1 MKQFNIYTRCLTL
14 LLAALMLSGMLA
26 VAEPAA
32 EPTAEPVTES
42 TAEPAT
48 GDAVQENPSYD
59 IVYSSNN
66 PIPEIAERVRPAIVQ
81 LNTKQES
88 WDPQTRVGKVEDAGG
103 GSACYIRRIE
113 GDAPGGY
120 MLTNYHVVK
129 DADAYTALWLDGT
142 ETDLELVGYDDGS
155 DIAVLKFEGEAPGG
169 AQPIPL
175 GDSDALR
182 IGELAI
188 IIGNP
193 GTMDE
198 VFFGS
203 VTAGIISGL
212 EREGV
217 NADNFSHSIT
227 TIQTDAPINGGNS
240 GGALLNAKGEMVGI
254 PTLKYMTI
262 YEGMTF
268 CIPISVVKGYIDQ
281 IIDNGSVVRPR
292 MGVTVTSIDGP
303 DEAMRRYPPCGAQ
316 VFSVEPGTPADK
328 AGLMEKDI
336 ITEANGARIKSSQD
350 MVDAVDRCGE
360 GQPMALTVY
369 RYKYDAD
376 GNISGGYEELHL
388 TLELAIID

>member
-1 MKQFNIYTRCLTL
+1 MRQFNIYARCLAL
-14 LLAALMLSGMLA
+14 LLAALMLTGMLA
-26 VAEPAA
+26 A
-32 EPTAEPVTES
+32 
-42 TAEPAT
+42 AEPAT
-48 GDAVQENPSYD
+48 QNATEENPSYD

-88 WDPQTRVGKVEDAGG
+88 WDPATRVAKVNDLGG
-103 GSACYIRRIE
+103 GSACYIRKIE
-113 GDAPGGY
+113 GEEPGGY

-129 DADAYTALWLDGT
+129 EADAYTALWLDGT

-155 DIAVLKFEGEAPGG
+155 DIAVLKFKGEAPGG
-169 AQPIPL
+169 AEPIPM

-268 CIPISVVKGYIDQ
+268 CIPISVVKGFIDQ

-303 DEAMRRYPPCGAQ
+303 EEAMRRYPPCGAQ
-316 VFSVEPGTPADK
+316 IYTVEPGTPADK
-328 AGLMEKDI
+328 AGLMEKDV
-336 ITEANGARIKSSQD
+336 ITMANGARIKSSQD
-350 MVDAVDRCGE
+350 MVAAVDRCGE
-360 GQPMALTVY
+360 GQPMELTVY

-376 GNISGGYEELHL
+376 GNITGGYEELHV
-388 TLELAIID
+388 TLQLQIID

>member
-1 MKQFNIYTRCLTL
+1 MRQFNIYARCLAL
-14 LLAALMLSGMLA
+14 LLAALMLTGMLA
-26 VAEPAA
+26 A
-32 EPTAEPVTES
+32 
-42 TAEPAT
+42 AEPAT
-48 GDAVQENPSYD
+48 QNATEENPSYD

-88 WDPQTRVGKVEDAGG
+88 WDPATRVAKVNDLGG
-103 GSACYIRRIE
+103 GSACYIRKIE
-113 GDAPGGY
+113 GEEPGGY

-129 DADAYTALWLDGT
+129 EADAYTALWLDGT

-155 DIAVLKFEGEAPGG
+155 DIAVLKFKGEAPGG
-169 AQPIPL
+169 AEPIPM

-193 GTMDE
+193 GTADE
-198 VFFGS
+198 VFYGS

-262 YEGMTF
+262 FEGLTF

-303 DEAMRRYPPCGAQ
+303 DEAMKRYPPCGAQ
-316 VFSVEPGTPADK
+316 VYTVEPGTPADK
-328 AGLMEKDI
+328 AGLMEKDV

-350 MVDAVDRCGE
+350 LVTAVDRCGE
-360 GQPMALTVY
+360 GQSMALTVY
-369 RYKYDAD
+369 RYKYDAE
-376 GNISGGYEELHL
+376 GNVTSGFEELHL
-388 TLELAIID
+388 TLELQIID

>member
-1 MKQFNIYTRCLTL
+1 MRQFNIYARCLAL
-14 LLAALMLSGMLA
+14 LLAALMLTGMLA
-26 VAEPAA
+26 A
-32 EPTAEPVTES
+32 
-42 TAEPAT
+42 AEPAT
-48 GDAVQENPSYD
+48 QNATEENPSYD

-88 WDPQTRVGKVEDAGG
+88 WDPVTRVAKVEEVGG

-113 GDAPGGY
+113 GEAPGGY

-129 DADAYTALWLDGT
+129 DADAYTAVWLDGT

-155 DIAVLKFEGEAPGG
+155 DIAVLKFKGEAPGG
-169 AQPIPL
+169 AEPIPM

-193 GTMDE
+193 GTADE
-198 VFFGS
+198 VFYGS

-262 YEGMTF
+262 FEGLTF

-303 DEAMRRYPPCGAQ
+303 DEAMKRYPPCGAQ
-316 VFSVEPGTPADK
+316 VYTVEPGTPADK
-328 AGLMEKDI
+328 AGLMEKDV

-350 MVDAVDRCGE
+350 LVAAVDRCGE
-360 GQPMALTVY
+360 GQSMELTVY
-369 RYKYDAD
+369 RYNYDAD
-376 GNISGGYEELHL
+376 GNVTSGYEELHL
-388 TLELAIID
+388 TLELQIID

>member
-1 MKQFNIYTRCLTL
+1 MKHFTALTRCLTL
-14 LLAALMLSGMLA
+14 LIAAAMLSGMLA
-26 VAEPAA
+26 LAENA
-32 EPTAEPVTES
+32 EPTAD
-42 TAEPAT
+42 PAPT
-48 GDAVQENPSYD
+48 YD
-59 IVYSSNN
+59 IVYSSSN
-66 PIPEIAERVRPAIVQ
+66 PIPEIAARVRPSIVQ
-81 LNTKQES
+81 LTTKAES
-88 WDPQTRVGKVEDAGG
+88 WDPISRVAEVNEVGG
-103 GSACYIRRIE
+103 GSACYIREIGQGE
-113 GDAPGGY
+113 GGY

-129 DADAYTALWLDGT
+129 DGDAFTALWLDGT
-142 ETDLELVGYDDGS
+142 ETELELVGYDDGS
-155 DIAVLKFEGEAPGG
+155 DIAILKFIGEAPGG

-175 GDSDALR
+175 GDSDQLQ

-193 GTMDE
+193 GTYTE

-262 YEGMTF
+262 YEGLTF
-268 CIPISVVKGYIDQ
+268 CIPISVVKDYIDQ

-292 MGVTVTSIDGP
+292 MGVTVVTLDGP
-303 DEAMRRYPPCGAQ
+303 DEPMRRYPPAGAQ
-316 VFSVEPGTPADK
+316 VYSVEPNTPADK
-328 AGLMEKDI
+328 AGLQEKDV
-336 ITEANGARIKSSQD
+336 ITEANGARIKSSLD
-350 MVDAVDRCGE
+350 MVTAVDKCKEGE
-360 GQPMALTVY
+360 PMELTVY
-369 RYKYDAD
+369 RYNYDLD
-376 GNISGGYEELHL
+376 GNVSGGYEELHL

>member
-1 MKQFNIYTRCLTL
+1 MKHFNVYARCLAL
-14 LLAALMLSGMLA
+14 LLAALMLTGMLA
-26 VAEPAA
+26 VAE
-32 EPTAEPVTES
+32 TAGQS
-42 TAEPAT
+42 AT
-48 GDAVQENPSYD
+48 GENPSYD

-88 WDPQTRVGKVEDAGG
+88 WDPATRLAQVNEVGG
-103 GSACYIRRIE
+103 GSACYIRKIE

-120 MLTNYHVVK
+120 MLTNYHVVRE
-129 DADAYTALWLDGT
+129 ADAYTALWLDGSET
-142 ETDLELVGYDDGS
+142 ELELVGYDDGS

-169 AQPIPL
+169 AQPIPM

-193 GTMDE
+193 GTADE

-240 GGALLNAKGEMVGI
+240 GGALLNAKGELVGI

-262 YEGMTF
+262 FEGLTF
-268 CIPISVVKGYIDQ
+268 CIPISVVKGFIDQ

-303 DEAMRRYPPCGAQ
+303 DEPMKRYPPCGAQ
-316 VFSVEPGTPADK
+316 VYSVEPGTPADK
-328 AGLMEKDI
+328 AGLKEKDV

-350 MVDAVDRCGE
+350 ME
-360 GQPMALTVY
+360 LTVY
-369 RYKYDAD
+369 RYKYDD
-376 GNISGGYEELHL
+376 EGNVTGGYEELHL
-388 TLELAIID
+388 KLQLQIID

>member
-1 MKQFNIYTRCLTL
+1 MIHMNIHGRCLAL
-14 LLAALMLSGMLA
+14 LLAALMLTGMLA
-26 VAEPAA
+26 VAETADQDGA
-32 EPTAEPVTES
+32 EA
-42 TAEPAT
+42 
-48 GDAVQENPSYD
+48 NPSYD

-88 WDPQTRVGKVEDAGG
+88 WDPQSRVAEVNDIGG
-103 GSACYIRRIE
+103 GSACYIRKVE

-155 DIAVLKFEGEAPGG
+155 DIAVLKFSGDAPGG
-169 AQPIPL
+169 AQPIPM

-193 GTMDE
+193 GTADE

-240 GGALLNAKGEMVGI
+240 GGALLNARGELVGI

-268 CIPISVVKGYIDQ
+268 CIPISVVRDYIDQ

-292 MGVTVTSIDGP
+292 MGVTVTTIDGP
-303 DEAMRRYPPCGAQ
+303 DEAMKRYPPCGAQ
-316 VFSVEPGTPADK
+316 VYTVEPGTPADK
-328 AGLMEKDI
+328 AGLKEKDV

-350 MVDAVDRCGE
+350 LVTAVDRCGE
-360 GQPMALTVY
+360 GQSMALTVY
-369 RYKYDAD
+369 RYKYDAE
-376 GNISGGYEELHL
+376 GNVTGGFEELHL
-388 TLELAIID
+388 TLQLQIID

>member
-1 MKQFNIYTRCLTL
+1 MRQFNIYARCLAL
-14 LLAALMLSGMLA
+14 LLAALMLTGMLA
-26 VAEPAA
+26 A
-32 EPTAEPVTES
+32 
-42 TAEPAT
+42 AEPAT
-48 GDAVQENPSYD
+48 QNATEENPSYD

-88 WDPQTRVGKVEDAGG
+88 WDPATRVAKVNDLGG
-103 GSACYIRRIE
+103 GSACYIRKIE
-113 GDAPGGY
+113 GEEPGGY

-129 DADAYTALWLDGT
+129 EADAYTALWLDGT

-155 DIAVLKFEGEAPGG
+155 DIAVLKFKGEAPGG
-169 AQPIPL
+169 AEPIPM

-262 YEGMTF
+262 FEGLTF

-303 DEAMRRYPPCGAQ
+303 DEAMKRYPPCGAQ
-316 VFSVEPGTPADK
+316 VYTVEPGTPADK
-328 AGLMEKDI
+328 AGLMEKDV

-350 MVDAVDRCGE
+350 LVAAVDRCGE
-360 GQPMALTVY
+360 GQSMELTVY
-369 RYKYDAD
+369 RYNYDAD
-376 GNISGGYEELHL
+376 GNVTSGYEELHL
-388 TLELAIID
+388 TLELQIID

>member
-1 MKQFNIYTRCLTL
+1 MIHMNIHGRCLAL
-14 LLAALMLSGMLA
+14 LLAALMLTGMLA
-26 VAEPAA
+26 VAETADQDGA
-32 EPTAEPVTES
+32 EA
-42 TAEPAT
+42 
-48 GDAVQENPSYD
+48 NPSYD

-88 WDPQTRVGKVEDAGG
+88 WDPQSRVAEVNDIGG
-103 GSACYIRRIE
+103 GSACYIRKVE

-120 MLTNYHVVK
+120 MLTNSHVVK

-155 DIAVLKFEGEAPGG
+155 DIAVLKFSGDAPGG
-169 AQPIPL
+169 AQPIPM
-175 GDSDALR
+175 GDSDTLR

-193 GTMDE
+193 GTADE

-240 GGALLNAKGEMVGI
+240 GGALLNARGELVGI

-268 CIPISVVKGYIDQ
+268 CIPISVVRDYIDQ

-303 DEAMRRYPPCGAQ
+303 DEAMKRYPPCGAQ
-316 VFSVEPGTPADK
+316 VYTVEPGTPADK
-328 AGLMEKDI
+328 AGLKEKDV

-350 MVDAVDRCGE
+350 LVTAVDRCGE
-360 GQPMALTVY
+360 GQSMALTVY
-369 RYKYDAD
+369 RYKYDAE
-376 GNISGGYEELHL
+376 GNVTGGFEELHL
-388 TLELAIID
+388 TLQLQIID

>member
-1 MKQFNIYTRCLTL
+1 MIHMNIHGRCLAL
-14 LLAALMLSGMLA
+14 LLAALMLTGMLA
-26 VAEPAA
+26 VAE
-32 EPTAEPVTES
+32 TADQDGTE
-42 TAEPAT
+42 A
-48 GDAVQENPSYD
+48 NPSYD

-88 WDPQTRVGKVEDAGG
+88 WDPQSRVAEVNDIGG
-103 GSACYIRRIE
+103 GSACYIRKVE

-155 DIAVLKFEGEAPGG
+155 DIAVLKFSGDAPGG
-169 AQPIPL
+169 AQPIPM

-193 GTMDE
+193 GTADE

-240 GGALLNAKGEMVGI
+240 GGALLNARGELVGI

-268 CIPISVVKGYIDQ
+268 CIPISVVRDYIDQ

-292 MGVTVTSIDGP
+292 MGVTVTTIDGP
-303 DEAMRRYPPCGAQ
+303 DEAMKRYPPCGAQ
-316 VFSVEPGTPADK
+316 VYTVEPGTPADK
-328 AGLMEKDI
+328 AGLKEKDV

-350 MVDAVDRCGE
+350 LVTAVDRCGE
-360 GQPMALTVY
+360 GQSMALTVY
-369 RYKYDAD
+369 RYKYDAE
-376 GNISGGYEELHL
+376 GNVTGGFEELHL
-388 TLELAIID
+388 TLQLQIID

>member
-1 MKQFNIYTRCLTL
+1 MRNFNIYARCLAL
-14 LLAALMLSGMLA
+14 LLAALMLTGMLA
-26 VAEPAA
+26 VAE
-32 EPTAEPVTES
+32 TAGQE
-42 TAEPAT
+42 AN
-48 GDAVQENPSYD
+48 GENPSYD

-88 WDPQTRVGKVEDAGG
+88 WDPATRVAQVNEVGG
-103 GSACYIRRIE
+103 GSACYIRSIE
-113 GDAPGGY
+113 GDEPGGY
-120 MLTNYHVVK
+120 MLTNYHVVME
-129 DADAYTALWLDGT
+129 ADACTAVWLDGT

-155 DIAVLKFEGEAPGG
+155 DIAVLKFKGEAPGG
-169 AQPIPL
+169 AQPIPM

-193 GTMDE
+193 GAGEE

-217 NADNFSHSIT
+217 NVDNFKHSIT
-227 TIQTDAPINGGNS
+227 TIQTDAAINFGNS
-240 GGALLNAKGEMVGI
+240 GGALLNARGELVGI

-262 YEGMTF
+262 YEGLTF
-268 CIPISVVKGYIDQ
+268 CIPISVVRDFIDQ

-303 DEAMRRYPPCGAQ
+303 DEAMKRYPPCGAQ
-316 VFSVEPGTPADK
+316 IYTVEPGTPADK
-328 AGLMEKDI
+328 AGLKEKDV
-336 ITEANGARIKSSQD
+336 ITEANGVRIKSSQD
-350 MVDAVDRCGE
+350 MVKAVDRCGE
-360 GQPMALTVY
+360 GQSMELTVY
-369 RYKYDAD
+369 RYNYDAD
-376 GNISGGYEELHL
+376 GNITGNYEELHL
-388 TLELAIID
+388 TLQLQIID

>member
-1 MKQFNIYTRCLTL
+1 MRQFNIYARCLAL
-14 LLAALMLSGMLA
+14 LLAALMLTGMLA
-26 VAEPAA
+26 A
-32 EPTAEPVTES
+32 
-42 TAEPAT
+42 AEPAT
-48 GDAVQENPSYD
+48 QNATEENPSYD

-88 WDPQTRVGKVEDAGG
+88 WDPATRVAKVNDLGG
-103 GSACYIRRIE
+103 GSACYIRKIE
-113 GDAPGGY
+113 GEEPGGY

-129 DADAYTALWLDGT
+129 EADAYTALWLDGT

-155 DIAVLKFEGEAPGG
+155 DIAVLKFKGEAPGG
-169 AQPIPL
+169 AEPIPM

-193 GTMDE
+193 GTADE
-198 VFFGS
+198 VFYGS

-240 GGALLNAKGEMVGI
+240 GGALLNAKGELVGI

-268 CIPISVVKGYIDQ
+268 CIPISVVKDYIDQ

-292 MGVTVTSIDGP
+292 MGVTVTTIDGP
-303 DEAMRRYPPCGAQ
+303 DEAMKRYPPCGAQ
-316 VFSVEPGTPADK
+316 VYTVEPGTPADK
-328 AGLMEKDI
+328 AGLMEKDV

-350 MVDAVDRCGE
+350 LVTAVDRCGE
-360 GQPMALTVY
+360 GQSMELTVY
-369 RYKYDAD
+369 RYKYDD
-376 GNISGGYEELHL
+376 EGNVTGGFEELHL
-388 TLELAIID
+388 TLELQIID

>member
-1 MKQFNIYTRCLTL
+1 MKHFNVYARCLAL
-14 LLAALMLSGMLA
+14 LLAALMLTGMLA
-26 VAEPAA
+26 VAE
-32 EPTAEPVTES
+32 TAGQS
-42 TAEPAT
+42 AT
-48 GDAVQENPSYD
+48 GENPSYD

-88 WDPQTRVGKVEDAGG
+88 WDPATRLAQVNEVGG
-103 GSACYIRRIE
+103 GSACYIRKIE

-120 MLTNYHVVK
+120 MLTNYHVVRE
-129 DADAYTALWLDGT
+129 ADAYTALWLDGSET
-142 ETDLELVGYDDGS
+142 ELELVGYDDGS

-193 GTMDE
+193 GTADE

-240 GGALLNAKGEMVGI
+240 GGALLNAKGELVGI

-268 CIPISVVKGYIDQ
+268 CIPISVVKGFIDQ

-303 DEAMRRYPPCGAQ
+303 DEPMKRYPPCGAQ
-316 VFSVEPGTPADK
+316 VCSVEPGTPADK
-328 AGLMEKDI
+328 AGLKEKDV

-350 MVDAVDRCGE
+350 MVNAVDRCGE
-360 GQPMALTVY
+360 GQDMELTVY
-369 RYKYDAD
+369 RYKYDD
-376 GNISGGYEELHL
+376 EGNVTGGYEELHL
-388 TLELAIID
+388 KLQLQIID

>member
-1 MKQFNIYTRCLTL
+1 M
-14 LLAALMLSGMLA
+14 AAA
-26 VAEPAA
+26 
-32 EPTAEPVTES
+32 
-42 TAEPAT
+42 
-48 GDAVQENPSYD
+48 
-59 IVYSSNN
+59 
-66 PIPEIAERVRPAIVQ
+66 
-81 LNTKQES
+81 
-88 WDPQTRVGKVEDAGG
+88 
-103 GSACYIRRIE
+103 
-113 GDAPGGY
+113 
-120 MLTNYHVVK
+120 
-129 DADAYTALWLDGT
+129 

-155 DIAVLKFEGEAPGG
+155 DIAVLKFKGEAPGG
-169 AQPIPL
+169 AEPIPM

-193 GTMDE
+193 GTADE
-198 VFFGS
+198 VFYGS

-262 YEGMTF
+262 FEGLTF

-303 DEAMRRYPPCGAQ
+303 DEAMKRYPPCGAQ
-316 VFSVEPGTPADK
+316 VYTVEPGTPADK
-328 AGLMEKDI
+328 AGLMEKDV

-350 MVDAVDRCGE
+350 LVTAVDRCGE
-360 GQPMALTVY
+360 GQSMELTVY
-369 RYKYDAD
+369 RYNYDAD
-376 GNISGGYEELHL
+376 GNVTSGYEELHL
-388 TLELAIID
+388 TLELQIID

>member
-1 MKQFNIYTRCLTL
+1 MKHFNIYARCLAL
-14 LLAALMLSGMLA
+14 LLAALMLTGMLA
-26 VAEPAA
+26 VAETAA
-32 EPTAEPVTES
+32 QDVAE
-42 TAEPAT
+42 
-48 GDAVQENPSYD
+48 GNPSYD

-66 PIPEIAERVRPAIVQ
+66 PIPEIAERVRPSIVQ

-88 WDPQTRVGKVEDAGG
+88 WDPATRVAEVNDAGG
-103 GSACYIRRIE
+103 GSACYIRKIE
-113 GDAPGGY
+113 GEEPGGY

-155 DIAVLKFEGEAPGG
+155 DIAVLKFSGDAPGG
-169 AQPIPL
+169 AQPIPM

-193 GTMDE
+193 GTADE

-240 GGALLNAKGEMVGI
+240 GGALLNARGELVGI

-268 CIPISVVKGYIDQ
+268 CIPISVVRDYIDQ

-292 MGVTVTSIDGP
+292 IGFRVTSIDGP
-303 DEAMRRYPPCGAQ
+303 DEAMKRYPPCGAQ
-316 VFSVEPGTPADK
+316 VYTVEPGTPADK
-328 AGLMEKDI
+328 AGLKEKDV
-336 ITEANGARIKSSQD
+336 ITEANGVRIKSSQD
-350 MVDAVDRCGE
+350 MVSAVDRCGE
-360 GQPMALTVY
+360 GQDMELTVY
-369 RYKYDAD
+369 RYNYDAE
-376 GNISGGYEELHL
+376 GNVTGGYEELHM
-388 TLELAIID
+388 TLQLQIID

>member
-1 MKQFNIYTRCLTL
+1 MRQFNIYARCLAL
-14 LLAALMLSGMLA
+14 LLAALMLTGMLA
-26 VAEPAA
+26 A
-32 EPTAEPVTES
+32 
-42 TAEPAT
+42 AEPAT
-48 GDAVQENPSYD
+48 QNATEENPSYD

-88 WDPQTRVGKVEDAGG
+88 WDPMTRVAKVEEVGG

-113 GDAPGGY
+113 GEAPGGY

-129 DADAYTALWLDGT
+129 EADAYTALWLDGT

-155 DIAVLKFEGEAPGG
+155 DIAVLKFKGEAPGG
-169 AQPIPL
+169 AEPIPM

-193 GTMDE
+193 GTADE
-198 VFFGS
+198 VFYGS

-262 YEGMTF
+262 FEGLTF

-303 DEAMRRYPPCGAQ
+303 DDAMKRYPPCGAQ
-316 VFSVEPGTPADK
+316 VYTVEPGTPADK
-328 AGLMEKDI
+328 AGLMEKDV

-350 MVDAVDRCGE
+350 LVTAVDRCGE
-360 GQPMALTVY
+360 GQSMELTVY
-369 RYKYDAD
+369 RYNYDAD
-376 GNISGGYEELHL
+376 GNVTSGYEELHL
-388 TLELAIID
+388 TLELQIID

>member
-1 MKQFNIYTRCLTL
+1 MKNINVYARCLTL

-32 EPTAEPVTES
+32 ETA
-42 TAEPAT
+42 A
-48 GDAVQENPSYD
+48 GENPSYD
-59 IVYSSNN
+59 IIYSSNN

-88 WDPQTRVGKVEDAGG
+88 WDPETRVAKVEEVGG

-113 GDAPGGY
+113 GDVPGGY

-142 ETDLELVGYDDGS
+142 QTDLELVGYDDGS
-155 DIAVLKFEGEAPGG
+155 DIAVLKFSGEAPGD
-169 AQPIPL
+169 AQPIPM

-193 GTMDE
+193 GTMNE

-240 GGALLNAKGEMVGI
+240 GGALLNAKGELVGI

-268 CIPISVVKGYIDQ
+268 CIPISVVKGFIDQ

-303 DEAMRRYPPCGAQ
+303 EEAMRRFPPCGAQ
-316 VFSVEPGTPADK
+316 VYSVEPGTPADK
-328 AGLMEKDI
+328 AGLMEKDV
-336 ITEANGARIKSSQD
+336 ITMANGARIKSSQD
-350 MVDAVDRCGE
+350 MVAAVDRCGE
-360 GQPMALTVY
+360 GQPMELTIY

-376 GNISGGYEELHL
+376 GNVKGGYEELHV
-388 TLELAIID
+388 TLQLQIID